1 MHMYMTIVAELE
13 KELTKLNEG
22 GKRSRKDRAILI
34 KSVKYYDSI

>member
-1 MHMYMTIVAELE
+1 MYMTIVAEVE
-13 KELTKLNEG
+13 KELTQLNQG